1 MAIQLRTTL
10 KGYFQTGNIPV
21 EQHYIDFI
29 DSTLSITESNSG
41 NIDLE
46 GNISM
51 SGDIS
56 ASGVT
61 GHHILGGE
69 KIEFKGNVTAS
80 NDISASGVIT
90 GKDAEFF
97 GNITASGNIKCGEL
111 QLGGELASTN
121 ADFTYISGSRL
132 TLGTGEAQLSLG
144 GTILTTTFA
153 ELNYLDGLTSNE
165 GAQILNI
172 NSSTISPTQW
182 GYVGAMNQGV
192 ATTDSVAFTSITLAK
207 TALGSGNFGENITT
221 EGQSFKITI
230 NGIPTIPGKD
240 DVGKVAKTIN
250 NGIVNSSITTDSVVM
265 ATSEGDLSATVF
277 KVTDGAALFSIANES
292 ATTFAGGSAIFNF
305 IIF

>member
-97 GNITASGNIKCGEL
+97 SNITASGNIKCGEL
-111 QLGGELASTN
+111 DIGGELTSTN
-121 ADFTYISGSRL
+121 VDFTYISGSRL
-132 TLGTGEAQLSLG
+132 TLSNPNSQISLG
-144 GTILTTTFA
+144 GTTLQTTFA
-153 ELNYLDGLTSNE
+153 ELNRLDG
-165 GAQILNI
+165 
-172 NSSTISPTQW
+172 ISVANATQ
-182 GYVGAMNQGV
+182 VLAMNQSV
-192 ATTDSVAFTSITLAK
+192 ATSASPTFVSATFTQGITLGK
-207 TALGSGNFGENITT
+207 TSLGAGTYGSTTNT
-221 EGQSFKITI
+221 EGFSFTLTINSIPAIAKIIDAKVNLEIFSFK
-230 NGIPTIPGKD
+230 K
-240 DVGKVAKTIN
+240 K
-250 NGIVNSSITTDSVVM
+250 
-265 ATSEGDLSATVF
+265 
-277 KVTDGAALFSIANES
+277 
-292 ATTFAGGSAIFNF
+292 
-305 IIF
+305 